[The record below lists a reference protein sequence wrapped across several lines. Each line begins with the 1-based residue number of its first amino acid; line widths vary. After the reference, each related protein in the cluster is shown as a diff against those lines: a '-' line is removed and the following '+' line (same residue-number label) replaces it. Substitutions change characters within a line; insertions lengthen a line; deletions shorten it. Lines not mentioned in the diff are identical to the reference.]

1 MLIIISF
8 SYLTN
13 LPVTKELSQFFKQWN
28 VGTVNSTVITLK
40 LEEYLFSEDE
50 NVFLFVIMLFKNIN
64 GLQIEEAMNKFID
77 VLLEHPEKLTLKI

>member
-64 GLQIEEAMNKFID
+64 GLQIEVAMNKFID

>member
-28 VGTVNSTVITLK
+28 LGTVNSTVITLK

-64 GLQIEEAMNKFID
+64 GLQIEVAMNKFID